1 MCHDIR
7 AWKMM
12 WHHHRHSR
20 NWFWLQ
26 NSGHK
31 NSCIWVN
38 AGSISFNFDPTSIC
52 TISVFIFQNPREPL
66 SPFISSIPLKFPL
79 SHCRYAYAY
88 LSTSLKIEA
97 LINVVASPLIFYIL
111 PTLLD
116 SQLS

>member
-31 NSCIWVN
+31 NWCIWVN
-38 AGSISFNFDPTSIC
+38 AGSVSFNFDPTSFVRHLRFF
-52 TISVFIFQNPREPL
+52 SKP
-66 SPFISSIPLKFPL
+66 
-79 SHCRYAYAY
+79 
-88 LSTSLKIEA
+88 
-97 LINVVASPLIFYIL
+97 
-111 PTLLD
+111 
-116 SQLS
+116 